1 MQTVLLT
8 GGAGYIGSHTCLVLL
23 QNNFRVVVYDSFING
38 SKVAIERVQKIVEK
52 KISNLNKKLFICEG
66 DIRDEDCLNNAF
78 RYFCER
84 NIPIKAVIHFAGL
97 KGLQIHLKSKEYWDV
112 NVNGSKHF

>member
-38 SKVAIERVQKIVEK
+38 SKLAIERVQKIAEK
-52 KISNLNKKLFICEG
+52 EIFDLDKKLFIWEG
-66 DIRDEDCLNNAF
+66 DIRDEKKYSN
-78 RYFCER
+78 
-84 NIPIKAVIHFAGL
+84 
-97 KGLQIHLKSKEYWDV
+97 
-112 NVNGSKHF
+112 